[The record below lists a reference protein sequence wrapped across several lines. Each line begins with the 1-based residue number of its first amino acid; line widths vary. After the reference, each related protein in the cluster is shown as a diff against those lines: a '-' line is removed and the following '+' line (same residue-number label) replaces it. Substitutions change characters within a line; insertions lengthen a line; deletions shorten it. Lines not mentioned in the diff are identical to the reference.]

1 MPSTNPIS
9 TLWRVTKR
17 EAARVGEDHS
27 LLLTLLI
34 APLLYAFF
42 YGSIYTYKEE
52 EGVRLA
58 VVDDDYTA
66 LSRLI
71 TQQVGNAQVTAVFT
85 VPTIE
90 DAKEAMYRGRC
101 QGFLYIEKGLEQ
113 KVKSLQQAHVVVAL
127 NAARFL
133 PSSDL
138 LLSINQTCLTLG
150 AGVRLQY
157 LQRSEGMNTGSSLQE
172 VMPVNIDYRPL
183 FNSRSSYGAFLLP
196 GLLALILQQT
206 LLIGLSASVS
216 SERKKRQIAGWLS
229 TAGNSLSM
237 ALWGKGCFYVILFAC
252 YAYFF
257 MTVNFTL
264 LELPMRGNAWHLG
277 VAFFLFI
284 ITLIPMAQWIGS
296 LFSDPLLNVQL
307 MAFSTYP
314 FFLLT
319 GYTFPLQN
327 IPLPLQWLAALL
339 PTTPFINM
347 YQSIV
352 QAGGNLG
359 QNAGH
364 ILHLILLLLI
374 YTTLAALAL
383 RRLDRQQKET
393 TPSRAPLPDST
404 EDTE

>member
-1 MPSTNPIS
+1 MLSNNTIF
-9 TLWRVTKR
+9 TVWQLTKR
-17 EAARVGEDHS
+17 EAARIGSDHS

-52 EGVRLA
+52 EGVQLA
-58 VVDDDYTA
+58 IVDDDRTS
-66 LSRLI
+66 LSRLLA
-71 TQQVGNAQVTAVFT
+71 QQIGYAQVTAVFM

-90 DAKEAMYRGRC
+90 DAKEAMYQGQC

-113 KVKSLQQAHVVVAL
+113 RVKTLRQAHVVVAL

-138 LLSINQTCLTLG
+138 LLSINQTCLTIG

-157 LQRSEGMNTGSSLQE
+157 LQKSEGMNTGASMQE
-172 VMPVNIDYRPL
+172 VMPVNLDYRPL

-216 SERKKRQIAGWLS
+216 AERKKNRVGTWMA
-229 TAGNSLSM
+229 TARYSLSA
-237 ALWGKGCFYVILFAC
+237 ALWGKGLFYILLYAV

-257 MTVNFTL
+257 MTVNYTL
-264 LELPMRGNAWHLG
+264 LELPMRGNGWHLTG
-277 VAFFLFI
+277 AFALFI
-284 ITLIPMAQWIGS
+284 LTLIPMAQWIGS
-296 LFSDPLLNVQL
+296 LFKDPLLNVQF

-314 FFLLT
+314 FFLIT

-327 IPLPLQWLAALL
+327 IPQPLQWLSALL

-352 QAGGNLG
+352 QAGGTLF
-359 QNAGH
+359 QNGYH
-364 ILHLILLLLI
+364 FIHLLLLLI
-374 YTTLAALAL
+374 LYTAAALY
-383 RRLDRQQKET
+383 RLERI
-393 TPSRAPLPDST
+393 SRI
-404 EDTE
+404 